1 MMREVFRN
9 EHYLVEY
16 SSELRLIRMTRS
28 AVPQS
33 AQILMPLLDELFDA
47 VRALRPARVLIDMRQ
62 APGNNDPEFE
72 KAALAGL
79 RQLLRGFGKVA
90 ILLQSAVGRLH
101 FQRMSR
107 EMGES
112 LHLFSDEDEALRFL
126 RALPLPPP
134 AS

>member
-1 MMREVFRN
+1 MRREVFRN
-9 EHYLVEY
+9 EHYLVEF
-16 SSELRLIRMTRS
+16 SSEPRLIRLTRS

-33 AQILMPLLDELFDA
+33 AHLLAPLVDEISD
-47 VRALRPARVLIDMRQ
+47 VVSSLRPANVLIDMRQ
-62 APGNNDPEFE
+62 APGNNDPAFE
-72 KAALAGL
+72 KAALVAL
-79 RQLLRGFGKVA
+79 RQLVRGFGKVA

-107 EMGES
+107 ELGES

-126 RALPLPPP
+126 RAPPLPPP